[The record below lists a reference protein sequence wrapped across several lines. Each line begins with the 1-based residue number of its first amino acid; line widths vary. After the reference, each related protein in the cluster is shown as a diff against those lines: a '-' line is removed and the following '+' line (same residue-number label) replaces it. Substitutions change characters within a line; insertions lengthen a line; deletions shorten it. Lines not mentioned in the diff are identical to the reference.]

1 MLARKAC
8 YHEHCIAKFRNIL
21 RNFFSDQ
28 ENLESL
34 EAIAVTKSTL
44 FVEDSVQ
51 RSDEVGPVIK
61 LSVIQ
66 KCSYRCPKNLKVP
79 IVSLNATRLK

>member
-8 YHEHCIAKFRNIL
+8 YHEHCIAKFRNKL

-34 EAIAVTKSTL
+34 EAIAVTESTL
-44 FVEDSVQ
+44 FV
-51 RSDEVGPVIK
+51 EVGPVIK